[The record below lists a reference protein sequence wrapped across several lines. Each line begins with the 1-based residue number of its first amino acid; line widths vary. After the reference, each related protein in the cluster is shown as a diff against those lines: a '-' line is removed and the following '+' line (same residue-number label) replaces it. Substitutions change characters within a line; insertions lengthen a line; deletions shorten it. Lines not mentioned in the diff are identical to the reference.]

1 MIQWLRLQ
9 ALNAGRPGSIPGQ
22 GTRSHMPQLRDR
34 MSQLKTPYATRVAIL
49 CTTTKTQ
56 HSQINISK
64 VFKKKVNY
72 RLQCPL
78 PPNSLCLLKIKDPP
92 MYFLYYVFSALL
104 FRKCNMGP
112 IPLSGDMVRIHFSP
126 VIPVIA
132 STAMA
137 RQTVQSRLTPCND
150 WSRLFSFLQ
159 CRKAPWFSCTIWTF
173 SGQWDVGSLD
183 EGLIIFTVFT
193 ITPVGCQL

>member
-9 ALNAGRPGSIPGQ
+9 ALNAGHPGSIPGQ

-49 CTTTKTQ
+49 CTATKTQ
-56 HSQINISK
+56 HSQIHILK

-92 MYFLYYVFSALL
+92 MQQQCIFCTAFSVHYCSESA
-104 FRKCNMGP
+104 
-112 IPLSGDMVRIHFSP
+112 
-126 VIPVIA
+126 A
-132 STAMA
+132 W
-137 RQTVQSRLTPCND
+137 VQYHYLET
-150 WSRLFSFLQ
+150 
-159 CRKAPWFSCTIWTF
+159 WF
-173 SGQWDVGSLD
+173 
-183 EGLIIFTVFT
+183 IFTL
-193 ITPVGCQL
+193 PSHSRNRLHSDG